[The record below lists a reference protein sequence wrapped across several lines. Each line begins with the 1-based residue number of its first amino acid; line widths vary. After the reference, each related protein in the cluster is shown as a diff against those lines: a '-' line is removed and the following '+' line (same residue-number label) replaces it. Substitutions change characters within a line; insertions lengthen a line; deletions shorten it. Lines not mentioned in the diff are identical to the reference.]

1 MKKRIFSILTALCLC
16 LTLLPTAA
24 YAEDGEGETPAT
36 KTAEVSTEKELTD
49 ALAHS
54 SNETVRLTEDIDI
67 SESLTVSRT
76 VTLDLNDRVLT
87 LTGKDRFITV
97 SGQDAKVTLTD
108 SAKTKSQRKFSI
120 NQDGVWVLDESGD
133 KTVSGG
139 VITGMDAVRLLHP
152 AHSSSR
158 SCGARRGSPS

>member
-1 MKKRIFSILTALCLC
+1 MY
-16 LTLLPTAA
+16 LLRPFPFLLAFCTFDF
-24 YAEDGEGETPAT
+24 YFQIHP

-158 SCGARRGSPS
+158 SCGA